1 MVRKEAT
8 ARAGSGRREGTEMG
22 RERKRRLEEQTEGL
36 RKRVKWTIA
45 DKGSKIGGEGNE
57 RLKENSEDSRKDSR
71 KRNPKAGFNARVLRC
86 EQRAVGFMKTTI
98 MTKEKKRREIT
109 IAWCW

>member
-36 RKRVKWTIA
+36 RKTMEWKIA
-45 DKGSKIGGEGNE
+45 DKGSKIGGKENE
-57 RLKENSEDSRKDSR
+57 RLKEKFGRFEER
-71 KRNPKAGFNARVLRC
+71 F
-86 EQRAVGFMKTTI
+86 EE
-98 MTKEKKRREIT
+98 KESQGGV
-109 IAWCW
+109 